1 MIHVT
6 SLLTSYFVL
15 ADISIALSGKQVIYW
30 HLSLWHFS
38 LYLCSSFFSAF
49 LIISL
54 DESSS
59 DSPAYGSSEHI
70 SVSGTV
76 GSDGVKSKCDKSEK
90 KVSLLY
96 YCFTKK
102 CQVIFSKNLKG
113 NFWKRNFNVFF
124 VFRKNALLAENA
136 TLL

>member
-15 ADISIALSGKQVIYW
+15 VDISIALSGKQVIYW
-30 HLSLWHFS
+30 HLSSWHFS

-54 DESSS
+54 DKSSS

-90 KVSLLY
+90 RSH
-96 YCFTKK
+96 YCIT
-102 CQVIFSKNLKG
+102 VLPKNV
-113 NFWKRNFNVFF
+113 R
-124 VFRKNALLAENA
+124 
-136 TLL
+136 